1 MRTLIFLTLT
11 SILLATSLFAK
22 IIRVPEDF
30 AKIQDAIN
38 QANNGDTVLVAPGV
52 YLEGLTLDSKQI
64 VLASHYLT
72 SGEEAYIQATILYKE
87 ANGSSNIYCKNI
99 ADTSTV
105 ITGFTI
111 GSTHFECTGIYCDG
125 ASPLIRNN
133 IFQVVA
139 HAGIWTIGHSH
150 PVIRNNIFQF
160 EQADVQ
166 AAGINAI
173 DGFLQIGNNSFTDLD
188 SLNSTAIKINN
199 NASAY
204 ISANRI
210 NFFRHGIE
218 NYGYNTTIVNNLVSG
233 CYYGIISTQALIL
246 NNTIVQNLFGITARW
261 TIPEVKNCIVWK
273 NYIDFNG
280 TFTISNSCMHDC
292 LPWNA
297 IDKGGNIFRDPQF
310 VDPQNGDFHLKGY
323 SPCIDAGISTAADS
337 IPAYDLDGHLR
348 IQDGTGEGQAVID
361 MGCYE
366 RAQATNPAF
375 VSGRITLSGGNG
387 HVEDAWVGVGT
398 MVHPDADGN
407 YIFAISAPDSVYTV
421 TAMLDSYLTQQI
433 ENVPIQAENT
443 TSDINFTL
451 SYYHPSELLEVNPDT
466 IKFLTW
472 EDGYQ
477 KTVWLKNISLT
488 DICIRWIGTKEEFG
502 FFTVDRPDSFPRK
515 IAAGDSTS
523 FTIINVMVLTKNRL
537 FKTSE
542 FETDSLMVYFNDD
555 SLLIPIIYN
564 PDLFGAIEKKPGI
577 SRNFEL
583 FRNYPN
589 PFNARTTITFEIAQ
603 KSRIA
608 LTIYNIAGQKVRS
621 LIDKDC
627 NPGSHSLVWDGK
639 NDLGQE
645 LPSGLYFGILQ
656 SSKKKKT
663 IKMIMLK

>member
-1 MRTLIFLTLT
+1 MRTLIFF
-11 SILLATSLFAK
+11 ILSSFFLGTSLFAK
-22 IIRVPEDF
+22 IIRVPKDF
-30 AKIQDAIN
+30 AKIQDAVN
-38 QANNGDTVLVAPGV
+38 AANANDTVLVAPGI
-52 YLEGLTLDSKQI
+52 YSESIRLEDKDL
-64 VLASHYLT
+64 VLASHYILNKDT
-72 SGEEAYIQATILYKE
+72 SCIQATVLQLSMD
-87 ANGSSNIYCKNI
+87 GNIITCKNN
-99 ADTSTV
+99 TSSTV

-111 GSTHFECTGIYCDG
+111 GEPHFKCNGIECQS
-125 ASPLIRNN
+125 ASPVIARNTFTSIYKTSIKSLDNSSPIIRENYFYLN
-133 IFQVVA
+133 SSGPKTKAISAFAGHPQILDNTFQNE
-139 HAGIWTIGHSH
+139 GSFF
-150 PVIRNNIFQF
+150 N
-160 EQADVQ
+160 D
-166 AAGINAI
+166 AI
-173 DGFLQIGNNSFTDLD
+173 INNSADAL
-188 SLNSTAIKINN
+188 
-199 NASAY
+199 
-204 ISANRI
+204 ISGNRI
-210 NFFRHGIE
+210 DSFYHGIL
-218 NYGYNTTIVNNLVSG
+218 NYGEQTQIVNNLITR
-233 CYYGIISTQALIL
+233 CRYGIKSNHGRIQ
-246 NNTIVQNLFGITARW
+246 NNTIVGNVYGICSIWNA
-261 TIPEVKNCIVWK
+261 PEVTNCILWD
-273 NYIDFNG
+273 NRTDFDG
-280 TFTISNSCMHDC
+280 EFTISNSCMRFC
-292 LPWNA
+292 LPIHATDN
-297 IDKGGNIFRDPQF
+297 GGNIFRDPQF

-348 IQDGTGEGQAVID
+348 IQDGTGEGQVVID

-375 VSGRITLSGGNG
+375 VSGRITLSGGKGN
-387 HVEDAWVGVGT
+387 VADAWVGIGT

-433 ENVPIQAENT
+433 NNVPIQAGNT
-443 TSDINFTL
+443 TSNINFTL
-451 SYYHPSELLEVNPDT
+451 SYYHPSKLLEVNPDT
-466 IKFLTW
+466 VKFLTW
-472 EDGYQ
+472 EDGDQ

-488 DICIRWIGTKEEFG
+488 DICIRWIGTKEEYG
-502 FFTVDRPDSFPRK
+502 LFTVDHPDSFPRK

-523 FTIINVMVLTKNRL
+523 FIIGVMVLTKNRL
-537 FKTSE
+537 FKTSSI
-542 FETDSLMVYFNDD
+542 ETDSLIVYFNGD

-564 PDLFGAIEKKPGI
+564 PDYLFDTIEKKPEL

-603 KSRIA
+603 KSKIA

-639 NDLGQE
+639 NDFGQE